1 MFTRMLTP
9 SATLAALLLGTVS
22 HNAAAMDEIVVNG
35 AEVLALLD
43 VREQVFRSEME
54 ENKRSVDEWIKATL
68 QNGVN
73 PTDIPKVNV
82 ASAVQKES
90 VLGLWCQDC
99 RHSSPITYVSRTVT
113 LSTMVST
120 YGLT

>member
-68 QNGVN
+68 QNGVK

-90 VLGLWCQDC
+90 VRG
-99 RHSSPITYVSRTVT
+99 
-113 LSTMVST
+113 
-120 YGLT
+120 